1 MAMDKFDEVNRDEEL
16 QNARGQRRA
25 WLRAKWR
32 AHPVLVTVGVL
43 LVLYAFTLSDSLLRP
58 GHIRGASVF
67 LWAAIIAVVGFA
79 FLLGRLWLTRR
90 VRRAGSDWT

>member
-1 MAMDKFDEVNRDEEL
+1 MAMDKFDEVNKAEEL

-32 AHPVLVTVGVL
+32 AHPVWFTIVAL
-43 LVLYAFTLSDSLLRP
+43 LVLYAIALSDLLLRP
-58 GHIRGASVF
+58 GHVRGASAF

-79 FLLGRLWLTRR
+79 FLMARLWLTRR
-90 VRRAGSDWT
+90 VRRAGSGWT